1 MSIFSEQNKT
11 NDPRAMKKV
20 LVIDDEPSAL
30 KLFSMFLKAYGYK
43 PFEAESGEE
52 GLDIFKAEKPEIIF
66 TDIKMPGIDGLEV
79 LKRIKAMA
87 PRTEVVVIT
96 GHGDMDL
103 AISALNSDAT
113 DFINKPIKRE
123 ELEKALTRAS
133 QRLGQTRSREESVEL
148 TIISKGKAD
157 IKFHGNIN
165 AFSEPYI
172 WEAYN
177 KCLQE
182 KCQEIT
188 LLFKDNVSINGAG
201 MNALREVINHAA
213 SNKVRIS
220 VSGLSSNLL
229 KIFKE
234 LGLIKKVKGLHSL

>member
-1 MSIFSEQNKT
+1 MSIFSELNRTEEPK
-11 NDPRAMKKV
+11 AMKKV

-43 PFEAESGEE
+43 SFEAASGEE
-52 GLDIFKAEKPEIIF
+52 GLDIFKAENPEIIF

-103 AISALNSDAT
+103 AIRALNSDAT

-123 ELEKALTRAS
+123 ELEKALIRAS
-133 QRLGQTRSREESVEL
+133 QRLEQTRSREESVEL
-148 TIISKGKAD
+148 GKISRGKAG

-182 KCQEIT
+182 KCQEIIIQ
-188 LLFKDNVSINGAG
+188 FKENVSINGAG
-201 MNALREVINHAA
+201 MNALGEVIKHAA
-213 SNKVRIS
+213 NNKIKIR

-229 KIFKE
+229 KIFRE
-234 LGLIKKVKGLHSL
+234 LRLIEKVDILSS

>member
-1 MSIFSEQNKT
+1 MSIFSEHNRT
-11 NDPRAMKKV
+11 DDPLALKKV
-20 LVIDDEPSAL
+20 LVIDDEPATL

-43 PFEAESGEE
+43 SFEAESGEE
-52 GLDIFKAEKPEIIF
+52 GLEIFKAQKPEIIF

-79 LKRIKAMA
+79 LKRIKTMA
-87 PRTEVVVIT
+87 PQTEVVVIT

-103 AISALNSDAT
+103 AIRALNSDAT
-113 DFINKPIKRE
+113 DFINKPIKRK

-133 QRLGQTRSREESVEL
+133 QRLEQTHSREKSVEL
-148 TIISKGKAD
+148 EKISKDKAD
-157 IKFHGNIN
+157 IKFYGNIN

-201 MNALREVINHAA
+201 MNALREVIIHAA
-213 SNKVRIS
+213 NNKVRIS
-220 VSGLSSNLL
+220 VSGLSANLL
-229 KIFKE
+229 KIFTE
-234 LGLIKKVKGLHSL
+234 LGLTEKVNVLSL

>member
-1 MSIFSEQNKT
+1 MSVFSEQNKIKNPET
-11 NDPRAMKKV
+11 MTKV

-43 PFEAESGEE
+43 SFEAESGEE
-52 GLDIFKAEKPEIIF
+52 GLDIFKSENPEIVF

-79 LKRIKAMA
+79 LRRIKSMV

-103 AISALNSDAT
+103 AIRALNSDAT

-123 ELEKALTRAS
+123 ELEKALNRAS
-133 QRLGQTRSREESVEL
+133 QRLGQIRSRKESVEL
-148 TIISKGKAD
+148 GKISKGKAD
-157 IKFHGNIN
+157 IKFHGNID

-177 KCLQE
+177 KCLHQ
-182 KCQEIT
+182 KCQIIT
-188 LLFKDNVSINGAG
+188 LMFKDNVSINGAG
-201 MNALREVINHAA
+201 MNALTEVINNAA
-213 SNKVRIS
+213 SNKVRIE

-229 KIFKE
+229 KIFRE
-234 LGLIKKVKGLHSL
+234 LKLIEKINILSS